1 MKKVK
6 LVALLLALCLMMSC
20 FAGCAPA
27 ETQPAGNDGDQSNQG
42 DQQDQTPPEKEEL
55 DFTGVKI
62 KALCYENN
70 SQQNEAVAKKINEE
84 LGFEIEW
91 VVCPASEGWN
101 AVDRLLAADPTI
113 DMMYV
118 SFAKMQEFISK
129 GYLMDISSYIG
140 DERFPN
146 IQEWNVPLM
155 DGTTGA
161 DGKTY
166 GFPLISLGGYNATNG
181 SGIAIREDWLKEAG
195 LELPETIEDLDKV
208 LEAFKARDPSKYPLF
223 ESAGTLAGTTG
234 AMFARCFS
242 EAGYGWWQD
251 TDGTL
256 KHWIQHPD
264 FKKFVEKKKEWYD
277 KGYLHPEF
285 VTANTQATTQLMSS
299 GDVGVVAAWCTNP
312 INPNVA
318 LMEEDPNARFVFMKG
333 TVTGPAGGGILGGP
347 PVGSCMVVNVNSKNA
362 DACVKALDYF
372 ESAEGTR
379 LATLGVEG
387 VNYNLEDGL
396 VVKEEGDNN
405 YGGQFNAYTCQPHL
419 ITLKTGTHYTDT
431 QYYNWYDI
439 FYSEERKEQLYY
451 EPDVGLVYDYGTGD
465 NKYSELGT
473 VANTYIG
480 ELVVNMVT
488 GKESLD
494 NWDTKVKELEEIAL
508 NQMVK
513 ERNEQW
519 AKYDKRVYEPGDLM
533 LDLDTKPAWMD
544 DFTW

>member
-1 MKKVK
+1 M
-6 LVALLLALCLMMSC
+6 
-20 FAGCAPA
+20 
-27 ETQPAGNDGDQSNQG
+27 
-42 DQQDQTPPEKEEL
+42 
-55 DFTGVKI
+55 
-62 KALCYENN
+62 
-70 SQQNEAVAKKINEE
+70 
-84 LGFEIEW
+84 
-91 VVCPASEGWN
+91 
-101 AVDRLLAADPTI
+101 
-113 DMMYV
+113 
-118 SFAKMQEFISK
+118 
-129 GYLMDISSYIG
+129 
-140 DERFPN
+140 
-146 IQEWNVPLM
+146 
-155 DGTTGA
+155 
-161 DGKTY
+161 
-166 GFPLISLGGYNATNG
+166 
-181 SGIAIREDWLKEAG
+181 
-195 LELPETIEDLDKV
+195 
-208 LEAFKARDPSKYPLF
+208 
-223 ESAGTLAGTTG
+223 
-234 AMFARCFS
+234 
-242 EAGYGWWQD
+242 
-251 TDGTL
+251 
-256 KHWIQHPD
+256 
-264 FKKFVEKKKEWYD
+264 EKKKEWYD

-299 GDVGVVAAWCTNP
+299 GDVGVVTAWCTNP